1 MKKILALLTAL
12 LMLFSF
18 TACNNGNEPEE
29 KETSTTA
36 ESTISDSE
44 TVTDGVTEATDITET
59 TDITDADVSVTDT
72 ENESTTEADTNESTT
87 AATEKTTL
95 AAVSD
100 SSSDPSK
107 WTKEEI
113 VTFYRNAAINS
124 KSVKSTQTMEMT
136 EIVANDGNGFLGT
149 LIEWITPIFKAALKK
164 NSTEYDG
171 VTGGYDKL
179 VPSDVKTAKAYKSG
193 EYTVIE
199 MTMIEQTDGI
209 HGHWSEGTV
218 GHAISVVG
226 DISVV
231 QDELPQFFID
241 FDNADLKLH
250 YTKPTLKVKINKNG
264 VIEKGTWSYVFDVE
278 LENFYIEAKRLPI
291 KVMVDNG
298 YGSVDYKVT
307 VGGGF

>member
-1 MKKILALLTAL
+1 MKKIFAVLTVL
-12 LMLFSF
+12 TMLFSF
-18 TACNNGNEPEE
+18 TACNNSNEPEE
-29 KETSTTA
+29 KETSTTTA
-36 ESTISDSE
+36 ETTVSDSE
-44 TVTDGVTEATDITET
+44 TASNGFAETPTDNSET
-59 TDITDADVSVTDT
+59 TDVNNTDVSA
-72 ENESTTEADTNESTT
+72 ETTESESTT
-87 AATEKTTL
+87 AENIRGTTT
-95 AAVSD
+95 ASAVSAV
-100 SSSDPSK
+100 SSDPSK
-107 WTKEEI
+107 WSKEEI
-113 VTFYRNAAINS
+113 VDFYKKAAGNS

-171 VTGGYDKL
+171 ITGGYDKL

-199 MTMIEQTDGI
+199 MTMVEQTDGI
-209 HGHWSEGTV
+209 HGDWSEGTV

-231 QDELPQFFID
+231 QDELPQFYID

-264 VIEKGTWSYVFDVE
+264 VIEKGTWSYVLNVE
-278 LENFYIEAKRLPI
+278 LENLYIEAKKLPI
-291 KVMVDNG
+291 KVMVENG